1 MRKIVLLLTLLCT
14 YGIVAANTLKGIVTD
29 ENNQPLPYATVMVKG
44 TTFGTTANA
53 RGQYQLELS
62 PGNYIIVCQYIG
74 YKKTEQPI
82 TITQNQQTFDFK
94 LPAVSMQI
102 KEVVIKSNGE
112 DPAYAI
118 IREAIKKRRTYQQQ
132 VLEFQCMIYSKGTLQ
147 ALKMPDKIL
156 GKKTDKED
164 MGLDSA
170 GKGVMYL
177 TESVSNVAFRR
188 PDKMKINV
196 ISSRKSGGGFGLNF
210 PAFINFYD
218 NNVEAIVT
226 EMGPRGFI
234 SPIAENALNYYKYR
248 LEGSFIEDGN
258 SVYKITVTPKRKFE
272 PLFSGTIFITDHDW
286 RIHSLDLS
294 LTKDYTLEML
304 DLLQIRQTHVPV
316 TPDIWRVKDQV
327 VHVEFEKFGVGIAG
341 NFVDVYSD
349 YNVHPNLGPKYF
361 DNVIL
366 KLSNA
371 YNQHSKNYWDSI
383 RPVPLET
390 YEVRDYKTKDSAAKA
405 NRDSAFSRYRI
416 DSLKKKQGP
425 IKPLGLLWGGIR
437 HNYYFTRDS
446 QIVYNTFRLKGL
458 AQSLKYNTVE
468 GLVLAVEPTFIF
480 NGREERTLTISPFFR
495 YGTSNTHFN
504 SYANVAYT
512 TRGSLFNSKGSNTFT
527 LAGGKRVSQFNDDN
541 PIDNLMN
548 EFYTLLLHENFMK
561 IYENWF
567 VNGSYI
573 RNFDNK
579 TSFRLSA
586 TYENRLPLENTTDF
600 SFFGRDKTFTPNHPY
615 ELANVPFERHS
626 AVVLEASF
634 KFQPGQKFM
643 EFPDR
648 TVAFGSK
655 YPTFEIGYGKGI
667 PGIANSKVDFDK
679 WNFSVRDNMNFKLF
693 GEFRYNIGLGGF
705 LNAKDVEIP
714 DYRHFNGNQTFYNIK
729 YLNSFQLA
737 PYYLYST
744 IASFYATANVEHHF
758 NGLLTNKIPFFNRL
772 KWNLV
777 VGSNAFY
784 VNSDNNYVE
793 VFAGLENI
801 LKVARVDVI
810 AGYQSKDNTRIG
822 VRVGFGGI
830 LGNLIMP
837 KNN

>member
-1 MRKIVLLLTLLCT
+1 MRKLVILLTLLCS
-14 YGIVAANTLKGIVTD
+14 YCIVTANTLRGIVTD

-44 TTFGTTANA
+44 TTSGTTANA
-53 RGQYQLELS
+53 RGQYQLELN
-62 PGNYIIVCQYIG
+62 PGTYTIVCQYIG
-74 YKKTEQPI
+74 YKKTEQQI
-82 TITQNQQTFDFK
+82 KLTEAVQTFDFK

-118 IREAIKKRRTYQQQ
+118 IREAIKKRKTYQQQ
-132 VLEFQCMIYSKGTLQ
+132 VKEFQCMIYSKGTLQ

-156 GKKTDKED
+156 GKKTDKQD

-170 GKGVMYL
+170 GSGVLYL
-177 TESVSNVAFRR
+177 TESVSNIAWRQ
-188 PDKMKINV
+188 PDKLKV
-196 ISSRKSGGGFGLNF
+196 TVVSSRKSGGGFGINF

-218 NNVEAIVT
+218 NNVEAIIT

-234 SPIAENALNYYKYR
+234 SPIAENALSFYKYK

-258 SVYKITVTPKRKFE
+258 SVYKITVTPKRKYE
-272 PLFSGTIFITDHDW
+272 PLFTGTIFITDHDW
-286 RIHSLDLS
+286 RIHSLDLT
-294 LTKDYTLEML
+294 LTPEYTLEML
-304 DLLQIRQTHVPV
+304 DLLRIRQTHVPV
-316 TPDIWRVKDQV
+316 SATVWRVKDQV
-327 VHVEFEKFGVGIAG
+327 VHLEFAKLGMSIAG

-349 YNVHPNLGPKYF
+349 YNLQPNFGPKYF

-366 KLSNA
+366 KLSRK

-383 RPVPLET
+383 RPVPLEP
-390 YEVRDYKTKDSAAKA
+390 YEMRDYKTKDSTAKA
-405 NRDSAFSRYRI
+405 NKDSAFSRYRI
-416 DSLKKKQGP
+416 DSLRKKQGP
-425 IKPLGLLWGGIR
+425 VKPLQLLWSGISR
-437 HNYYFTRDS
+437 KDYFTRDS
-446 QIVYNTFRLKGL
+446 QIVYNTFRMKGL

-468 GLVLAVEPTFIF
+468 GLVLAVEPSFTFDA
-480 NGREERTLTISPFFR
+480 GEDRALTVTPYFR

-504 SYANVAYT
+504 SYVNVNYA
-512 TRGSLFNSKGSNTFT
+512 TRGKLFNSKGTNSFL
-527 LAGGKRVSQFNDDN
+527 LAGGKQVSQFNHDN

-567 VNGSYI
+567 LKGAYL

-586 TYENRLPLENTTDF
+586 TYENRIPLENTTDF
-600 SFFGRDKTFTPNHPY
+600 SFFGRNKTFTPNHPY
-615 ELANVPFERHS
+615 ELANVPFDRHS

-634 KFQPGQKFM
+634 KFQPGQKFW

-648 TVAFGSK
+648 TIAYGSK

-667 PGIANSKVDFDK
+667 PGIANSVADFDK
-679 WNFSVRDNMNFKLF
+679 WNFNIRDNMNFKLF
-693 GEFRYNIGLGGF
+693 GEFRYNLGVGGF

-744 IASFYATANVEHHF
+744 TAAFYATANVEHHF
-758 NGLLTNKIPFFNRL
+758 NGLLTNKIPLFNRL

-822 VRVGFGGI
+822 VRVGFGGL